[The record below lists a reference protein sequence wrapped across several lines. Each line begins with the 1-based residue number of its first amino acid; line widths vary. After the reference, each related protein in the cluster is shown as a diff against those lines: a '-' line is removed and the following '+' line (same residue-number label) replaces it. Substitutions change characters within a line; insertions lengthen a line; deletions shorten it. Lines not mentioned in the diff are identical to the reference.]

1 MSLKDL
7 WRLDWMAGSRQVKA
21 VVVVVLVVVV
31 KEVRKRGTV
40 ALTLTLIFLS
50 GSWEVRV
57 ARFFAAEAGCGE
69 RVCFFRSFY

>member
-21 VVVVVLVVVV
+21 VVVVVLVDVV

-40 ALTLTLIFLS
+40 ALTLIFLS

-57 ARFFAAEAGCGE
+57 ARFFCGGGWMG
-69 RVCFFRSFY
+69 

>member
-21 VVVVVLVVVV
+21 VVVVVLVDVV

-40 ALTLTLIFLS
+40 ALTLIFLS

-57 ARFFAAEAGCGE
+57 ARFFCGGGWMW
-69 RVCFFRSFY
+69 